1 MKIRIVSA
9 VCSALFAVAV
19 PSLEAQAPIETQ
31 EPAAETAEAVT
42 AAEVTEVAEVTQVDK
57 VPLFENLGEY
67 HYPIT
72 AASERVQRYFN
83 QGLRLVY
90 GFNHSEA
97 IRAFQEA
104 ARLDPKC
111 PMAHWGIALALG
123 PNINAP
129 MDSAAGK
136 AAYQA
141 IQQAVML
148 ARYASQRERA
158 YIEALATRYAA
169 DPETADRA
177 ALDQAYADAMRGLSQ
192 RYPSD
197 LDAATLFAASLMN
210 VHPWDY
216 WTPDSQPKPGTLE
229 LVATLEGIL
238 DRNADHIGA
247 IHYYIHAVEASS
259 QPERA
264 LPYARRLAAQ
274 IPGSGHLV
282 HMPSHI
288 YLRVGLY
295 EDSAESNARAVEV
308 DEAYI
313 EKEQPQGL
321 YPAMYYPHNID
332 FLWASHQMEGRSEKA
347 IEAAQRL
354 AARTTAEVAR
364 QVPLLEGWTAMPLC
378 AYARFGKW
386 QDILNEPQPPADLVY
401 MTAIWHYARA
411 LAFAATDKIDEAKK
425 EQVQLETIAQAMP
438 ADRMIMGRNAAAS
451 LLSIASHVVAGELAT
466 KQGNVD
472 EAVKHLEEAVQIQD
486 GLAYNEPPPWY
497 YPVRQSLGAVLV
509 AAGKNVE
516 AEQVYRKDL
525 ALNPN
530 NGWSL
535 YGLAQSLRA
544 QGKSQEAA
552 VVEEQFKKAW
562 AKADVE
568 LAASRF

>member
-1 MKIRIVSA
+1 MRTLLVSA
-9 VCSALFAVAV
+9 LWLALLTVTV
-19 PSLEAQAPIETQ
+19 SPLEAQAPAAT
-31 EPAAETAEAVT
+31 PAADTAQASTGVT
-42 AAEVTEVAEVTQVDK
+42 
-57 VPLFENLGEY
+57 VPLFDNLGDY

-72 AASERVQRYFN
+72 THSERAQRYFN

-97 IRAFQEA
+97 IRAFQA
-104 ARLDPKC
+104 AAQLDPTC
-111 PMAHWGIALALG
+111 AMAHWGIALALG

-129 MDSAAGK
+129 METEAGQ

-141 IQQAVML
+141 IQQAVTL
-148 ARYASQRERA
+148 ARHASPRERA
-158 YIEALATRYAA
+158 YIEALSTRYAA
-169 DPETADRA
+169 EPETADRA
-177 ALDQAYADAMRGLSQ
+177 ALDRAYAKAMRTLSQ
-192 RYPSD
+192 RYPGD

-210 VHPWDY
+210 VRPWDY

-229 LVATLEGIL
+229 LVAALESVL
-238 DRNADHIGA
+238 ERNPDHIGA

-288 YLRVGLY
+288 YLRLGLY
-295 EDSAESNARAVEV
+295 EDSADSNVRAVEA

-332 FLWASHQMEGRSEKA
+332 FLWASRQMEGRSENA
-347 IEAAQRL
+347 IAAARRL
-354 AARTTAEVAR
+354 AARTTPDVAR
-364 QVPLLEGWTAMPLC
+364 QVPPLEGWTAMPLC

-386 QDILNEPQPPADLVY
+386 QDILNEPQPPEDLQY
-401 MTAIWHYARA
+401 MTALWHYARA
-411 LAFAATDKIDEAKK
+411 LAFAATEQMEEAKK
-425 EQVQLETIAQAMP
+425 EQAQLEAIAQAMP
-438 ADRMIMGRNAAAS
+438 ADRMLMGRNSATN
-451 LLSIASHVVAGELAT
+451 LLSIASHVVAGELAA
-466 KQGNVD
+466 KQGKTD

-509 AAGKNVE
+509 AAGKNAE

-544 QGKSQEAA
+544 QGKSQDATA
-552 VVEEQFKKAW
+552 VEEQFKKAW

-568 LAASRF
+568 LTASRF

>member
-1 MKIRIVSA
+1 MRRLIVSTLWLAFFTLA
-9 VCSALFAVAV
+9 VS
-19 PSLEAQAPIETQ
+19 PLEAQAP
-31 EPAAETAEAVT
+31 AETPTQPAEAAQAST
-42 AAEVTEVAEVTQVDK
+42 DLK
-57 VPLFENLGEY
+57 VPLFDNLGDY

-72 AASERVQRYFN
+72 TNSERAQRYFN

-97 IRAFQEA
+97 IRAFQA
-104 ARLDPKC
+104 AAQLDPTC
-111 PMAHWGIALALG
+111 AMAHWGIALALG

-129 MDSAAGK
+129 METEAGK

-141 IQQAVML
+141 IQQAVTL
-148 ARYASQRERA
+148 ARHASLHERA
-158 YIEALATRYAA
+158 YIEALSTRYAA

-177 ALDQAYADAMRGLSQ
+177 ALDRTYSDAMRDLSQ
-192 RYPSD
+192 RYPGD

-210 VHPWDY
+210 LRPWDY
-216 WTPDSQPKPGTLE
+216 WTPDSQPKSGTLE
-229 LVATLEGIL
+229 LVAALESVL
-238 DRNADHIGA
+238 ERNADHIGA

-259 QPERA
+259 RPERA

-295 EDSAESNARAVEV
+295 EDSSDSNARAVEV

-332 FLWASHQMEGRSEKA
+332 FLWASRQMEGRSENA
-347 IEAAQRL
+347 IAAARRL
-354 AARTTAEVAR
+354 AARTTPEVAR
-364 QVPLLEGWTAMPLC
+364 QIPPLEGWTAMPLC
-378 AYARFGKW
+378 AYVRFGKW
-386 QDILNEPQPPADLVY
+386 QDILNEPQPPEDLKY

-411 LAFAATDKIDEAKK
+411 LAFAATDKMEDAQK
-425 EQVQLETIAQAMP
+425 EHAQLDAIAQAMP
-438 ADRMIMGRNAAAS
+438 ADRMIMGRNSAAN
-451 LLSIASHVVAGELAT
+451 LLSIASHVVAGELAA
-466 KQGNVD
+466 KQGKTG

-509 AAGKNVE
+509 AAGKNAE

-544 QGKSQEAA
+544 QDKSPEAA
-552 VVEEQFKKAW
+552 TVDAEFKKAW

-568 LAASRF
+568 LTASRF